1 MCGFFAAHTCTCS
14 RRSSRVPCARDC
26 SCATLPK
33 EHLRLEVR
41 REKKYGLELD
51 ETMSLVDAAGEL
63 DHRPSPNDEL
73 RSRIVSMRA
82 TGKTWKAI
90 ATELDIAESTVIYHA
105 NRVAARPMPRFRP
118 VVATL
123 TLAGLRVSELCALNC
138 EHVDLARRELRVL
151 DAKTPAGVRRV
162 DIHDDL
168 QEDSTFGVYAV
179 ARPDGGR
186 AAAICGVSA
195 RRGACA

>member
-1 MCGFFAAHTCTCS
+1 PQPRRLRPRHRRPGNDRVRQQLSLVALDASRRDRCVRKRDGWGWCSRASGSQESLRMCGFFAAHTCTCS

-90 ATELDIAESTVIYHA
+90 AT
-105 NRVAARPMPRFRP
+105 
-118 VVATL
+118 
-123 TLAGLRVSELCALNC
+123 
-138 EHVDLARRELRVL
+138 
-151 DAKTPAGVRRV
+151 
-162 DIHDDL
+162 
-168 QEDSTFGVYAV
+168 
-179 ARPDGGR
+179 
-186 AAAICGVSA
+186 
-195 RRGACA
+195 